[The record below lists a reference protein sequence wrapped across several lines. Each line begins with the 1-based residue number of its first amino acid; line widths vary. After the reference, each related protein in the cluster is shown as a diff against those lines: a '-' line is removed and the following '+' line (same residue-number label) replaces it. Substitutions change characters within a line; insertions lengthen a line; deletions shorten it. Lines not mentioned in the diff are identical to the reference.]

1 MKKIQHFFIMAC
13 SFLSITTITSCDN
26 EYDLSKDIN
35 TEISAGKNLTLP
47 VGETVKIPLSRII
60 KESNDLTADVQTGI
74 YQLNANG
81 DFSSQIAKTDPFEI
95 GGLAPKFVNLKKSLC
110 EQNYLP
116 YFQQIP
122 GEYSLDIPLNT
133 HATYDIQ
140 LTDTKLPK
148 EVKGLY
154 KAEFNGDGKKN
165 ANGHPGAK
173 STIKIF
179 IPNIDNGTNGIK
191 EIHLEEV
198 HIKFPQIF
206 TLQDEHQE
214 KDLPHEIYRH
224 DIVLNKENNYTAL
237 IDIYI
242 LNAEI
247 SEDNQS
253 KYIYEKD
260 GNTYFSL
267 QEGDDITFDVES
279 AKLTII
285 PSEIKHQDI
294 HFDFE
299 YEIAATNITSVNGKI
314 TPDVNVDEQL
324 ALNDIPDFIK
334 DESSEFTPNDITFT
348 LSMDNPLGL
357 ELATDVEITPYNN
370 NGTASGAPVI
380 ITLEGNNAIKP
391 KATTKYVISNVTK
404 TVAAD
409 ETFILCE
416 NLPSLLSPIPDF
428 YKITTGELTADGVNS
443 TGLEL
448 GKDYTLTGKYDVDI
462 PFSFSNVTI
471 NYSDVVDGL
480 LNDLED
486 VADLTDKIEVSCDI
500 ESTIPADLTATVK
513 LLDASGHELNDII
526 VTGTAPN
533 TINIK
538 AATDDKPETTHITLT
553 IEEKAGSTQLE
564 KLEKL
569 EYSIKATNPINKNVV
584 LKSTQYVIV
593 KNGIAKMPNGVTTEL

>member
-1 MKKIQHFFIMAC
+1 M
-13 SFLSITTITSCDN
+13 
-26 EYDLSKDIN
+26 
-35 TEISAGKNLTLP
+35 
-47 VGETVKIPLSRII
+47 
-60 KESNDLTADVQTGI
+60 
-74 YQLNANG
+74 
-81 DFSSQIAKTDPFEI
+81 
-95 GGLAPKFVNLKKSLC
+95 
-110 EQNYLP
+110 
-116 YFQQIP
+116 
-122 GEYSLDIPLNT
+122 
-133 HATYDIQ
+133 
-140 LTDTKLPK
+140 
-148 EVKGLY
+148 
-154 KAEFNGDGKKN
+154 
-165 ANGHPGAK
+165 
-173 STIKIF
+173 
-179 IPNIDNGTNGIK
+179 
-191 EIHLEEV
+191 
-198 HIKFPQIF
+198 
-206 TLQDEHQE
+206 
-214 KDLPHEIYRH
+214 
-224 DIVLNKENNYTAL
+224 
-237 IDIYI
+237 
-242 LNAEI
+242 
-247 SEDNQS
+247 
-253 KYIYEKD
+253 
-260 GNTYFSL
+260 

-409 ETFILCE
+409 ETFILCK

-471 NYSDVVDGL
+471 NYTDVVDGL

-486 VADLTDKIEVSCDI
+486 VADLTDKIEVSYDI

-593 KNGIAKMPNGVTTEL
+593 KNGIAKIPNGVTTEL